1 MGSSFSTEEEYQ
13 MVKWALVCLVAALV
27 AGVFGLTGLAG
38 AAAKLALIL
47 FGLALAGFVILL
59 ALGFTLY
66 KKVT

>member
-1 MGSSFSTEEEYQ
+1 
-13 MVKWALVCLVAALV
+13 MVKWALICLVVALV
-27 AGVFGLTGLAG
+27 AGIFGLSGLAG